1 MLAGLGQLIYTSF
14 PGTGLTK
21 LFSDQVPPEI
31 QDIFL
36 HQIVYENWNS
46 YKPPSSSDQAIYLH
60 QPNLESCIFGWLYSD
75 GVDEHNRHIPYF
87 IGYFLAQPLTLEYLQ
102 QILTCLQK
110 GPVTY
115 WDHNSS
121 SDQSPDLINIEDI
134 DTYEPVRKGLLIPPK
149 ILSDSYTFLGEKNPL
164 NFFVFAEKNIPDR
177 TLISN
182 DNYNQSSSKD
192 IESPY
197 LKEVD
202 DIVNTADEINRILQD
217 FINKP
222 LEVQCAFLVSLEGQ
236 LLTPAV
242 NMDENSALIVAGTMI
257 YLAQSTSEELQWE
270 TIDKISIQGKEG
282 YVILASCT
290 PNVFLLIQAGKG
302 LIGLLDG
309 EINRIIQ
316 KIQAIFLRGESNIDP
331 FIKDPNIQ
339 ESSVSK
345 SDVDSMKA
353 SNTLHREDPDGRL
366 S

>member
-21 LFSDQVPPEI
+21 LFSDQVPSEI

-60 QPNLESCIFGWLYSD
+60 QPNLNSCIFGWLYSD
-75 GVDEHNRHIPYF
+75 GVDEHDRHIPYF
-87 IGYFLAQPLTLEYLQ
+87 IGYFLAQPLTSEYLQ
-102 QILTCLQK
+102 QVLTCLQK
-110 GPVTY
+110 GPITF
-115 WDHNSS
+115 WDHNNNSE
-121 SDQSPDLINIEDI
+121 QSLDLINIEDI
-134 DTYEPVRKGLLIPPK
+134 DAYEPARKGLLLSSE
-149 ILSDSYTFLGEKNPL
+149 ILSHSYTSLEEKKPL
-164 NFFVFAEKNIPDR
+164 NFFMFAEKDIPENS
-177 TLISN
+177 LILTSN
-182 DNYNQSSSKD
+182 NNQPSLED
-192 IESPY
+192 TENPY
-197 LKEVD
+197 LEEID
-202 DIVNTADEINRILQD
+202 SIVNTTDEINRILQD

-222 LEVQCAFLVSLEGQ
+222 LEVQCAFLISSEGQ
-236 LLTPAV
+236 LLTPPV

-257 YLAQSTSEELQWE
+257 YLAKSTSEELQWE

-290 PNVFLLIQAGKG
+290 PNVFLLIHAGKG

-316 KIQAIFLRGESNIDP
+316 KIQAIFLHHKPNIDSLTKSQVTKELP
-331 FIKDPNIQ
+331 
-339 ESSVSK
+339 ELK
-345 SDVDSMKA
+345 SDVNSMKN
-353 SNTLHREDPDGRL
+353 SNTLYRENSVDKL